1 MNLSLM
7 EFFQEIIYQ
16 RKGTHQVD
24 LVIERN
30 TDVYFDSFGKEYIP
44 QEVLDKIKYKSI
56 IQKILTI

>member
-16 RKGTHQVD
+16 RKGTHQVY
-24 LVIERN
+24 LFIERN
-30 TDVYFDSFGKEYIP
+30 TDVYFDSFGMEYIP